1 MSSNLGKSD
10 KPDMLTFFN
19 HKLSRGSSQEDVELR
34 SRSVSNASNGSIS
47 KLIRGEAHKNK
58 KYGNLFA
65 LDGFAF
71 MEKDEDEHCNVNKT
85 VLQGMDVDRMFEE
98 IDDQQNKGF
107 YLDKLF
113 NPQGP
118 YHKQAQLFEK
128 EKKNKQKRRTNKKSV
143 NPRGNFLDKIDPTT
157 YWDELADSKNYGIA
171 SLFESPKE
179 KEIRLNVQIEKQRK
193 KKYT

>member
-1 MSSNLGKSD
+1 
-10 KPDMLTFFN
+10 MLTFFDR
-19 HKLSRGSSQEDVELR
+19 KLSRESSNEDVELR

-47 KLIRGEAHKNK
+47 KLIRGEAYKNK

-65 LDGFAF
+65 LDGFAL

-85 VLQGMDVDRMFEE
+85 VLEGMDVDRMFED

-107 YLDKLF
+107 HLDKLF

-118 YHKQAQLFEK
+118 YYKQTRQFEK
-128 EKKNKQKRRTNKKSV
+128 DKKSRQKRRNNKKSI
-143 NPRGNFLDKIDPTT
+143 NPRGNFLDKIDPSI
-157 YWDELADSKNYGIA
+157 YCDDLADSKNYGIA
-171 SLFESPKE
+171 TLFESPKE
-179 KEIRLNVQIEKQRK
+179 KEIRLNVQLENQRR